1 MFILHIRIAKIQTFC
16 LKYSIC
22 YTEVVKPCQTY
33 RI

>member
-1 MFILHIRIAKIQTFC
+1 MFILHIRIAKIQPFR

-22 YTEVVKPCQTY
+22 YTEVVKLCRTY